1 VKLIV
6 LGCSGS
12 VPGPKSPA
20 SSYLVEADGFRLLL
34 DLGNGALGALQ
45 GYATFAD
52 IDAVVLS
59 HLHPDHC
66 LDLCSL
72 YVARRY
78 GPDAGGPAI
87 PVWGP
92 TDTAA
97 RMAAAYGLD
106 PEPGMSKAFDFRTYP
121 DGAFEVGPL
130 EVWAAPVV
138 HPVPAYA
145 IRVEYDGRCIA
156 YSGDTAPT
164 PALVDLASGAD
175 LFVCEASFRDGEDNP
190 SGLHLTGR
198 EAGEHA
204 KAAGIGRLVVTHIPP
219 WGHIAAAVAGAS
231 DAFGGPVTAARSGL
245 VLDV

>member
-1 VKLIV
+1 M
-6 LGCSGS
+6 
-12 VPGPKSPA
+12 PGPDSPA

-45 GYATFAD
+45 GHATFAD
-52 IDAVVLS
+52 INAVLLS

-72 YVARRY
+72 YVACRY

-92 TDTAA
+92 SGTAE
-97 RMAAAYGLD
+97 RMARAYGLA
-106 PEPGMSKAFDFRTYP
+106 PEPGMRETFDFRGYP
-121 DGAFEVGPL
+121 DGPFKVGPL
-130 EVWAAPVV
+130 EVRAAPVV

-145 IRVEYDGRCIA
+145 LRVEHDGRCVA

-164 PALVDLASGAD
+164 PALVDIASGAD

-190 SGLHLTGR
+190 AGLHLTGR
-198 EAGEHA
+198 EAGQHA
-204 KAAGIGRLVVTHIPP
+204 MAAGVGRLIVTHIPP
-219 WGHIAAAVAGAS
+219 WGHPAAAVAGAS

-245 VLDV
+245 ILDV

>member
-1 VKLIV
+1 VKLTV

-12 VPGPKSPA
+12 VPGPNSPA

-34 DLGNGALGALQ
+34 DLGNGALSALQ
-45 GYATFAD
+45 AHATFAD
-52 IDAVVLS
+52 INAVVLS

-66 LDLCSL
+66 LDLCGL
-72 YVARRY
+72 YVARCH

-92 TDTAA
+92 PNTAV
-97 RMAAAYGLD
+97 RMAAAYGLAPD
-106 PEPGMSKAFDFRTYP
+106 RGMAETFDFHSYP
-121 DGAFEVGPL
+121 DGPFEVGPF
-130 EVWAAPVV
+130 EVRAAAVV

-145 IRVEYDGRCIA
+145 LRVEHDGRSVA

-175 LFVCEASFRDGEDNP
+175 LFVCEASFRDGEENP

-204 KAAGIGRLVVTHIPP
+204 MAAGVGRLVVTHIPP
-219 WGHIAAAVAGAS
+219 WGHAAAAVAGAS
-231 DAFGGPVTAARSGL
+231 HAFGGPVTEAWSGL

>member
-12 VPGPKSPA
+12 VPGPNSPA

-34 DLGNGALGALQ
+34 DLGNGALSALQ
-45 GYATFAD
+45 AHATFAD
-52 IDAVVLS
+52 IDAIALS

-66 LDLCSL
+66 LDLCGL
-72 YVARRY
+72 YVARCH
-78 GPDAGGPAI
+78 GPDAGGPVI

-92 TDTAA
+92 SNTAI
-97 RMAAAYGLD
+97 RIAAAYGQAD
-106 PEPGMSKAFDFRTYP
+106 PGMTEAFEFRNYP
-121 DGAFEVGPL
+121 DGPFEVGPF
-130 EVWAAPVV
+130 EVRAARVV

-145 IRVEYDGRCIA
+145 LRVEHDGRSVA

-175 LFVCEASFRDGEDNP
+175 VFICEASFRDGEENP

-204 KAAGIGRLVVTHIPP
+204 MSAGVGRLVVTHIPP
-219 WGHIAAAVAGAS
+219 WGHPAAAVAGAS
-231 DAFGGPVTAARSGL
+231 EAFAGPVMAASSGL